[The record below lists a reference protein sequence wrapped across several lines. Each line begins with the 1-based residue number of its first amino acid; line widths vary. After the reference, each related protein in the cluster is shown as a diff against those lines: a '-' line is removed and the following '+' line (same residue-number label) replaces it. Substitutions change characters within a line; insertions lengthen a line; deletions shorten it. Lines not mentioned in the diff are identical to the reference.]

1 MMDNFEGANGQNII
15 HYESMGTHLYV
26 PIDDLMPQD
35 VKEKLLERIE
45 SAIKNS
51 MVTVE
56 NGHIVCRKL
65 VPPYETITI

>member
-1 MMDNFEGANGQNII
+1 MQQETI
-15 HYESMGTHLYV
+15 GTHTNIS
-26 PIDDLMPQD
+26 IDDLIPQD
-35 VKEKLLERIE
+35 VKEKLYKRIE

-56 NGHIVCRKL
+56 NGHIICRKL